1 MIGVAQSSIKI
12 SPKIM
17 MSNELIIN
25 SDHFDDLALDIA
37 GDLLNRGLLYDNG
50 DTFNEAIQIIVHRL
64 KHQQFVNNNPEDY
77 IDSPS
82 KGPMNAPLP
91 VLNGE

>member
-1 MIGVAQSSIKI
+1 MTDNTLTIH
-12 SPKIM
+12 
-17 MSNELIIN
+17 

-37 GDLLNRGLLYDNG
+37 GDLLNRGMIHGDQIHFDNVVG
-50 DTFNEAIQIIVHRL
+50 IIVHRL
-64 KHQQFVNNNPEDY
+64 KHQQFVNDNSEDY

-82 KGPMNAPLP
+82 KGPMNDPLP